1 MTALLELRDV
11 TKTYGPNTVLD
22 SVSLTVERGEVIGLI
37 GENGAGKSTLL
48 KILAGAHRPDGG
60 AMALSGREV
69 RFANPIQAAEHGVG
83 VVHQEQS
90 LLVNLTVAEN
100 LALGHEAGSVRMG
113 FLAKRRM
120 RRRAQEML
128 AAVGSGVDPSTPVE
142 DLGFAERQMVEIAR
156 AVGSHRSTEPPLLI
170 LDEPTSVLEDA
181 DIEVLHERV
190 LALREL
196 GAVIFVSHR
205 LDEVLRFSDR
215 VYVLRDGK
223 LVGEAASATASES
236 ELYAMMIG
244 KTAAEE
250 IYSVDRKTTA
260 TIADTADRPRLEVRD
275 LRCGNAVRGVSLSVA
290 AGEVVSLVGVV
301 GSGREELGRAVFGA
315 TAIDG
320 GEVLLDGE
328 SFAPGSPVE
337 AVRAG
342 VAYVPAERRT
352 EGMVAGLSV
361 ADNIALAHPVRA
373 CGRFDTGSARTATA
387 QHWIRRLRIR
397 PPHPGTDIAR
407 LSGGN
412 QQKAVI
418 AKWILDD
425 NLRVLVLDHPTRG
438 LDIGA
443 KEDLYD
449 LFRDLSERGVA
460 LLVLADT
467 LDEAIGVGHRVVVMR
482 DGVLTASFES
492 SPTHSPDKID
502 LLEKMM

>member
-1 MTALLELRDV
+1 MSALLELRDV

-48 KILAGAHRPDGG
+48 KILAGVHRPDRGT
-60 AMALSGREV
+60 MALSGREV
-69 RFANPIQAAEHGVG
+69 RFANPTQAAEHGVG

-100 LALGHEAGSVRMG
+100 LVLGHEAGSVRMG
-113 FLAKRRM
+113 FVEKRRM
-120 RRRAQEML
+120 RRRAQDML
-128 AAVGSGVDPSTPVE
+128 AAVGSNVDPSALVE
-142 DLGFAERQMVEIAR
+142 DLSFAERQMVEIAR
-156 AVGSHRSTEPPLLI
+156 AVGSHRSSEPPLLI

-223 LVGEAASATASES
+223 LVGEAQAATASES

-250 IYSVDRKTTA
+250 IYSVDRKTLA
-260 TIADTADRPRLEVRD
+260 TVSERPRLDVRD

-290 AGEVVSLVGVV
+290 AGEIVSLVGVV

-320 GEVLLDGE
+320 GQVLLDGE
-328 SFAPGSPVE
+328 AFAPGSPVE

-342 VAYVPAERRT
+342 VAYVPAERRA

-361 ADNIALAHPVRA
+361 ADNIALAHPARA
-373 CGRFDTGSARTATA
+373 CGRFDTGSGRTATA
-387 QHWIRRLRIR
+387 EHWIRRLRIR

-443 KEDLYD
+443 KEDLYE

-467 LDEAIGVGHRVVVMR
+467 LDEAIGVAHRVVVMR
-482 DGVLTASFES
+482 DGVLTATFES
-492 SPTHSPDKID
+492 NTAHSPAKID